1 MSGPGGLAAHSG
13 AYREV
18 ANGADV
24 LADLVYQHELEKEKA
39 NPSTGQPPMAFA
51 AHRHPIVFVNAED
64 K

>member
-24 LADLVYQHELEKEKA
+24 LADLVYQQEKA